1 MEKKY
6 YLREKGKNVSYT
18 FEELKNKNLKR
29 DTKIWIEGSSTWQKL
44 DRIPEL
50 NNLLSSIPPKN
61 KSHWVIYPIIL
72 ILLVGL
78 AYGGW
83 NYYQKNKKP
92 ILVEMN
98 SEQLY
103 NNYESSVVLIK
114 HSFLYKIKIGDNIFY
129 FKNFNPETGEIDELK
144 ELSELENNPNT
155 IWGTGFFVN
164 DQGNVLTNRHV
175 TVVTPSSDE

>member
-83 NYYQKNKKP
+83 NYYQKNK
-92 ILVEMN
+92 I
-98 SEQLY
+98 
-103 NNYESSVVLIK
+103 
-114 HSFLYKIKIGDNIFY
+114 
-129 FKNFNPETGEIDELK
+129 
-144 ELSELENNPNT
+144 
-155 IWGTGFFVN
+155 
-164 DQGNVLTNRHV
+164 RR
-175 TVVTPSSDE
+175 